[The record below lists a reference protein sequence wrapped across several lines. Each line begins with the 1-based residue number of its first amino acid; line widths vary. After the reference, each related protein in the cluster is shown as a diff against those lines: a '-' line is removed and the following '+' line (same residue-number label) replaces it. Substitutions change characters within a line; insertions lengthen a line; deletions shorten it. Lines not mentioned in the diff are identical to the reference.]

1 MFFNLL
7 QFSIGLALLHAF
19 LFLLFRVVTRST
31 IAALIMLGLTDT
43 AVTASAGEGAIQF
56 AAACVGAT
64 LLVVMFRR
72 YGLLSLAVYFTF
84 NTIMESAPL
93 TLDAS
98 VWYFGRS
105 FFLIA
110 VMSLIASY
118 AFWIS
123 LAAQPAFGVALLEED

>member
-1 MFFNLL
+1 MPSL
-7 QFSIGLALLHAF
+7 SPDIGYDL
-19 LFLLFRVVTRST
+19 
-31 IAALIMLGLTDT
+31 
-43 AVTASAGEGAIQF
+43 SAGVAPSLAVSLEDVQEN
-56 AAACVGAT
+56 
-64 LLVVMFRR
+64 FRR

-84 NTIMESAPL
+84 DTIMESAPL